1 MKIKDFIRKLEDIN
15 VYPNYEKI
23 RQRYNAY
30 FKEET
35 WLDFDVT
42 FYILF
47 IDEPLWK
54 FYELYD
60 KWYEAE
66 TKNNETEKSSLYI
79 HEDTETISDFMIDN
93 PTDEQIE
100 DYINGKEIT
109 FESRLSRF
117 LNKCD

>member
-1 MKIKDFIRKLEDIN
+1 MKIKDFIKKLEDIN

-42 FYILF
+42 FYILL
-47 IDEPLWK
+47 IDAPLWK
-54 FYELYD
+54 FNELYNR
-60 KWYEAE
+60 WYES
-66 TKNNETEKSSLYI
+66 KIKINEAGAMG
-79 HEDTETISDFMIDN
+79 DFMGDE

-117 LNKCD
+117 LNKCDWQD

>member
-23 RQRYNAY
+23 RKRYNAY

-42 FYILF
+42 FYILL
-47 IDEPLWK
+47 IDEPLWR
-54 FYELYD
+54 FNELYN
-60 KWYEAE
+60 KWYEA
-66 TKNNETEKSSLYI
+66 KRKINEAGAMG
-79 HEDTETISDFMIDN
+79 DFMGDK

-100 DYINGKEIT
+100 DYINGKEVN
-109 FESRLSRF
+109 FE
-117 LNKCD
+117 

>member
-1 MKIKDFIRKLEDIN
+1 MKIKDFIRKLENIN

-35 WLDFDVT
+35 WMDFDVT

-54 FYELYD
+54 FNGLYN
-60 KWYEAE
+60 KWYEA
-66 TKNNETEKSSLYI
+66 KSKINEAGAMG
-79 HEDTETISDFMIDN
+79 DFMEDKPN
-93 PTDEQIE
+93 DEQIE
-100 DYINGKEIT
+100 DYINGKEVN
-109 FESRLSRF
+109 FE
-117 LNKCD
+117 